1 MRRGGE
7 GESVS
12 PVMEDEQSYTKY
24 SVGLPSR
31 DSISKV
37 LGVQWDS
44 ETDQFC
50 IDFSHIVELANS
62 LPPTKRSLLKLA
74 ATIFDPLGCI
84 SLFTVNLKILFQKF
98 CLEHLG
104 WDEILQGDNRDRY
117 DRVVSDIRKLKRVHI
132 PRCLFEA
139 NKVVRSVQI
148 HAFSD
153 ASEKA
158 YATSVYLR
166 VEYETNEVDVRFI
179 TAKAKVSPI
188 KAQSIPR
195 LELLGACLMAKLV
208 DTIKCTLEAELDIG
222 NIETFYWVD
231 STAALCWIKNVK
243 VWKQYVRHR
252 VDQILQ
258 TSSRDEWHFCPGT
271 LNPANFPSRGRV
283 GPSLSENNIWWEG
296 PLFLKLPSQEW
307 PKQDHN
313 ESSSQEAMR
322 EGVVNPPDTTHVI
335 LSKEK
340 CSLTNVV
347 QDMDLNRFSS
357 KIKVVRVKAWIHR
370 FVRNLKAAVKE
381 EELNLDKTLSTEELE
396 YAEERLIR
404 SIQEDAFRREID
416 FIKSKSTLGRNTPS
430 LVNQFGLFLD
440 DKGILRCKSRLSNS
454 SIEESAQTSILMP
467 SKHRFSEMLIW
478 SAHRQVFHN
487 GIKDTL
493 NVIRLNYWVLRGR
506 EQV

>member
-1 MRRGGE
+1 MLTVIQYRFARLPFGLMPSPSILGATINKHINSFADREPKVVNILTQLCVDDMSCGANTVNEAVDICKKAKDILFQGGFNLRKWNSNSQILLSE
-7 GESVS
+7 LQQLEKPNCQTRDSVS

-74 ATIFDPLGCI
+74 ATIFDPLGCV

-104 WDEILQGDNRDRY
+104 WDESLQGDNRDRY
-117 DRVVSDIRKLKRVHI
+117 DRVVSDIRKLQRVHI

-208 DTIKCTLEAELDIG
+208 DTIECTLEAELDIG
-222 NIETFYWVD
+222 NI
-231 STAALCWIKNVK
+231 
-243 VWKQYVRHR
+243 
-252 VDQILQ
+252 
-258 TSSRDEWHFCPGT
+258 
-271 LNPANFPSRGRV
+271 
-283 GPSLSENNIWWEG
+283 
-296 PLFLKLPSQEW
+296 
-307 PKQDHN
+307 
-313 ESSSQEAMR
+313 
-322 EGVVNPPDTTHVI
+322 
-335 LSKEK
+335 
-340 CSLTNVV
+340 
-347 QDMDLNRFSS
+347 
-357 KIKVVRVKAWIHR
+357 
-370 FVRNLKAAVKE
+370 
-381 EELNLDKTLSTEELE
+381 
-396 YAEERLIR
+396 
-404 SIQEDAFRREID
+404 
-416 FIKSKSTLGRNTPS
+416 
-430 LVNQFGLFLD
+430 
-440 DKGILRCKSRLSNS
+440 
-454 SIEESAQTSILMP
+454 
-467 SKHRFSEMLIW
+467 
-478 SAHRQVFHN
+478 
-487 GIKDTL
+487 
-493 NVIRLNYWVLRGR
+493 
-506 EQV
+506 